1 MTVVIVG
8 ASVAGIATAREL
20 RAKGYDGRITLLEAE
35 RHLPYDKPPLSKEVL
50 APDCT
55 GDPVSL
61 LGGDQLAA
69 LDLDLRLGVR
79 AASLDRARRA
89 VTTGDA
95 DSIGYD
101 MLVIATGVTPRTL
114 PIPVPAGVYTLRS
127 IDDAAAIRA
136 ELRAAR
142 RLVIVGAGFIGAE
155 LATAARA
162 YGVAVTLVELQR
174 VPMAHLFGAPVA
186 ERLNGLHT
194 AHGVGLVVGVQVS
207 GFGTTAPGTSASG
220 TTGAGG
226 GGRVSQVLLS
236 DGSSLPADFVVVAI
250 GARPATEWLASSGLD
265 VTDGLRCDE
274 RLRVHGAA
282 DVYAAGDVARWP
294 HGLYEGDVRIE
305 HWTNASEHAAIVAA
319 SVLGGMAPAP
329 QVPYVWSHQYGRLL
343 QIVGQPR
350 RGSLA
355 RMSGGVSDGERF
367 VAVYGDPQD
376 RVVGAVCVD
385 NARAMLACR
394 KAINRQA
401 RIDELDLP
409 DPARA

>member
-1 MTVVIVG
+1 MTLLIVG
-8 ASVAGIATAREL
+8 ASVAGIATAQQL
-20 RAKGYDGRITLLEAE
+20 RAKGYDGRIILLEAE

-50 APDCT
+50 AREGV

-61 LGGDQLAA
+61 LGPVQLAA

-79 AASLDRARRA
+79 ATSLDCARRA
-89 VTTGDA
+89 VTTGDGNN
-95 DSIGYD
+95 IGYD
-101 MLVIATGVTPRTL
+101 TLVIATGVTPRTL
-114 PIPVPAGVYTLRS
+114 PIPAPAGVYTLRS
-127 IDDAAAIRA
+127 IDDARAIRA
-136 ELRAAR
+136 ELRAAGQ
-142 RLVIVGAGFIGAE
+142 LVIVGAGFIGAE

-162 YGVAVTLVELQR
+162 YGVAVTLVELQQ
-174 VPMAHLFGAPVA
+174 VPMAHLFGATVA
-186 ERLNGLHT
+186 EQLNGLHT
-194 AHGVGLVVGVQVS
+194 AHGVRLVTGVQVS
-207 GFGTTAPGTSASG
+207 GFGTTEYR
-220 TTGAGG
+220 TTETGSS
-226 GGRVSQVLLS
+226 GRVSQVLLS

-265 VTDGLRCDE
+265 VTDGLRCDA
-274 RLRVHGAA
+274 RLRVHAA
-282 DVYAAGDVARWP
+282 EDVYAAGDVARWP
-294 HGLYEGDVRIE
+294 HGLYEDDLRIE
-305 HWTNASEHAAIVAA
+305 HWTNAGEHAAIVAA
-319 SVLGGMAPAP
+319 SVLGGTAPAP
-329 QVPYVWSHQYGRLL
+329 QVPYVWSYQYGRLL

-355 RMSGGVSDGERF
+355 RMSGGVADGERF

-394 KAINRQA
+394 KAIKRQA

>member
-1 MTVVIVG
+1 MTLVIVG

-20 RAKGYDGRITLLEAE
+20 RAKGYHGRITVLEAE
-35 RHLPYDKPPLSKEVL
+35 RHLPYDKPPLSKEIL
-50 APDCT
+50 AYAGA

-61 LGGDQLAA
+61 LGPDQLAA
-69 LDLDLRLGVR
+69 LDLDLRLGVC
-79 AASLDRARRA
+79 ATSLDRARRA
-89 VTTGDA
+89 VTTGDG
-95 DSIGYD
+95 DSIGYGT
-101 MLVIATGVTPRTL
+101 LVIATGVTPRTL

-127 IDDAAAIRA
+127 IDDAIAIRA

-162 YGVAVTLVELQR
+162 YGVAVTLVELQQ
-174 VPMAHLFGAPVA
+174 VPMAHLFGAAVA

-194 AHGVGLVVGVQVS
+194 AHGIRLVTGVQVA
-207 GFGTTAPGTSASG
+207 GFGTTESG
-220 TTGAGG
+220 TTGAEGS
-226 GGRVSQVLLS
+226 GRVSQVLLS
-236 DGSSLPADFVVVAI
+236 DGSSLPTDFVVVAI
-250 GARPATEWLASSGLD
+250 GARPATGWLASSGLD
-265 VTDGLRCDE
+265 VTDGLRCDA
-274 RLRVHGAA
+274 RLRVHGAE

-294 HGLYEGDVRIE
+294 HGLYEDDVRIE

-319 SVLGGMAPAP
+319 SILGTAAPAP
-329 QVPYVWSHQYGRLL
+329 QVPYVWSYQYGRLL

-355 RMSGGVSDGERF
+355 RMSGGVADGERF
-367 VAVYGDPQD
+367 IAVYGDPQD

-394 KAINRQA
+394 KAVKRQA

>member
-1 MTVVIVG
+1 MTVLMVG

-50 APDCT
+50 AADGT

-61 LGGDQLAA
+61 LGRDQLAA

-79 AASLDRARRA
+79 ATSLDRARRA
-89 VTTGDA
+89 VTTGDG

-101 MLVIATGVTPRTL
+101 TLVIAVGVTPRQL

-127 IDDAAAIRA
+127 IDDARAIRA
-136 ELRAAR
+136 ELRAAGC
-142 RLVIVGAGFIGAE
+142 LVIVGAGFIGAE

-162 YGVAVTLVELQR
+162 YGVAVTLVELQQ
-174 VPMAHLFGAPVA
+174 VPMAHLFGAAVA
-186 ERLNGLHT
+186 EQLNGLHT
-194 AHGVGLVVGVQVS
+194 AHGVRLVTGVQVT
-207 GFGTTAPGTSASG
+207 GFGTT
-220 TTGAGG
+220 GAVGNC
-226 GGRVSQVLLS
+226 GRVSQVLLS
-236 DGSSLPADFVVVAI
+236 DGSSLPADFAVVAI
-250 GARPATEWLASSGLD
+250 GARPAIGWLASSGLD

-274 RLRVHGAA
+274 RLRVHGAE
-282 DVYAAGDVARWP
+282 DVYAVGDVARWP

-319 SVLGGMAPAP
+319 SVLGGTPPAP
-329 QVPYVWSHQYGRLL
+329 QVPYVWSYQYGRLL

-355 RMSGGVSDGERF
+355 LVSGGVADGERF
-367 VAVYGDPQD
+367 VAVYGDPRD

-385 NARAMLACR
+385 NAKAMLACR
-394 KAINRQA
+394 KAIKRQA
-401 RIDELDLP
+401 RIDELHFP

>member
-20 RAKGYDGRITLLEAE
+20 RVKGYDGRITLLEAE
-35 RHLPYDKPPLSKEVL
+35 RHGPYDKPPLSKEVL
-50 APDCT
+50 APDGP

-101 MLVIATGVTPRTL
+101 TLVIATGVTPRTL
-114 PIPVPAGVYTLRS
+114 PIPAPAGVYTLRS
-127 IDDAAAIRA
+127 IDDATAIRA

-162 YGVAVTLVELQR
+162 YGVAVTLVELQQ

-186 ERLNGLHT
+186 DRLNGLHT
-194 AHGVGLVVGVQVS
+194 AHGVGLVAGVQVS
-207 GFGTTAPGTSASG
+207 GFGTTASG
-220 TTGAGG
+220 ITGAEG

-236 DGSSLPADFVVVAI
+236 GGSSLPADFVVVAI
-250 GARPATEWLASSGLD
+250 GARPATDWLASSGLD

-274 RLRVHGAA
+274 RLRVHGAE

-319 SVLGGMAPAP
+319 SILGRAAPAP

-355 RMSGGVSDGERF
+355 RMSGGVGDGERF

-394 KAINRQA
+394 KAIKRQA